1 MTIYLSNL
9 GQTQTKKK
17 PPTGVEGKICSLSKG
32 EANVKSCHLR
42 TCWTHYTLRA
52 TRYARDLRMLDHLIE
67 FTPDVDDDSA
77 GFVTLEKT
85 TPPDLVDAQVK
96 TADWLKRLGAASD
109 EVADELEAQAARTAF
124 TNIVTAQP
132 DEHSRAALAEIKTPA
147 AVQHLVGMLTAYD
160 WEFINQAK
168 ELRGYTVAKILEETN
183 HPTASVRLKA
193 LALLGKVT
201 EVGLFTE
208 KIEIKKTELSDAE
221 LEARIKEKLGKFAK
235 IVDITDVREVEEI
248 ECQSVDNEPSTES

>member
-1 MTIYLSNL
+1 
-9 GQTQTKKK
+9 
-17 PPTGVEGKICSLSKG
+17 
-32 EANVKSCHLR
+32 
-42 TCWTHYTLRA
+42 
-52 TRYARDLRMLDHLIE
+52 MLDHLIE

-77 GFVTLEKT
+77 DFAALVKKD
-85 TPPDLVDAQVK
+85 PADIVDAQVQ
-96 TADWLKRLGAASD
+96 TADWLKSLGAASD
-109 EVADELEAQAARTAF
+109 EVADELETKAARTAF

-132 DEHSRAALAEIKTPA
+132 DTHTALAEIKTPA

-201 EVGLFTE
+201 EIGLFTE

-221 LEARIKEKLGKFAK
+221 LEARIKEKLNRFAK
-235 IVDITDVREVEEI
+235 IVDITDIEDTQIIEAPKT
-248 ECQSVDNEPSTES
+248 ECQTVDNEADTES